1 MENTAAANS
10 VGLIS
15 KFKRHYEMHTE
26 TQWRIKVQA
35 HQKAAKNN
43 AELNVLPNMT

>member
-1 MENTAAANS
+1 MENTAAAH
-10 VGLIS
+10 S

-26 TQWRIKVQA
+26 TQWKIKVQA

-43 AELNVLPNMT
+43 AELNVLPNMTCGY